1 MLVKAA
7 EAITRYSL
15 CHITNASI
23 IAGTFLAEMT
33 EAADIATG
41 PKVLG
46 LCLNTISTTVNPYFW
61 LWRGPGGG
69 LNTGVKVRS
78 ENASAGALLHPLSGT
93 AGAVDD
99 AGVDEGVIAGLQT
112 LTTTTTIS
120 AVEVYATTILTCNL
134 GEVDAQPLTRGCA
147 GLGTSIFLREYM
159 SQEMIHIEGLD
170 EFTDHDLTANADT
183 PPDAIIVWF
192 DAVKEYMPA
201 LSEEKGERVYKTF
214 IHRFYIKELGFS
226 SGNRRIKDH
235 VEYDNEAGK
244 WKVRKLAA
252 PGQSDIKKWPN
263 EWNKF
268 AKGNTGVIEGT
279 PIELIFKHDP
289 ARAEIFKRNMVDTI
303 ERLAALTDGDC
314 QRGGMGWIDDR
325 TRARTFLAKS
335 KEQAGDIRNNARFV
349 QLEDA
354 LIQAEKRNK
363 DLEEK
368 LNILLTAQIE
378 AAQEKLN
385 PVKKSVAP
393 KRSRPKHPQ
402 AIISEQREGVE

>member
-1 MLVKAA
+1 MAASVLTGIYPVSLSGVQLDSTYLTLDDAGGFPGGALGNVCIDNMGGQWMLVKAA

-134 GEVDAQPLTRGCA
+134 GEVDA
-147 GLGTSIFLREYM
+147 
-159 SQEMIHIEGLD
+159 
-170 EFTDHDLTANADT
+170 
-183 PPDAIIVWF
+183 
-192 DAVKEYMPA
+192 
-201 LSEEKGERVYKTF
+201 
-214 IHRFYIKELGFS
+214 
-226 SGNRRIKDH
+226 
-235 VEYDNEAGK
+235 
-244 WKVRKLAA
+244 
-252 PGQSDIKKWPN
+252 
-263 EWNKF
+263 
-268 AKGNTGVIEGT
+268 
-279 PIELIFKHDP
+279 
-289 ARAEIFKRNMVDTI
+289 
-303 ERLAALTDGDC
+303 
-314 QRGGMGWIDDR
+314 
-325 TRARTFLAKS
+325 
-335 KEQAGDIRNNARFV
+335 
-349 QLEDA
+349 
-354 LIQAEKRNK
+354 
-363 DLEEK
+363 
-368 LNILLTAQIE
+368 
-378 AAQEKLN
+378 
-385 PVKKSVAP
+385 
-393 KRSRPKHPQ
+393 
-402 AIISEQREGVE
+402 